1 MTSLTYSYA
10 KHPRGKAAIGTAILC
25 LPCGAALMFSKK
37 KRHWLTVEADGIGA
51 VALELTKKN

>member
-1 MTSLTYSYA
+1 
-10 KHPRGKAAIGTAILC
+10 
-25 LPCGAALMFSKK
+25 MFSKK